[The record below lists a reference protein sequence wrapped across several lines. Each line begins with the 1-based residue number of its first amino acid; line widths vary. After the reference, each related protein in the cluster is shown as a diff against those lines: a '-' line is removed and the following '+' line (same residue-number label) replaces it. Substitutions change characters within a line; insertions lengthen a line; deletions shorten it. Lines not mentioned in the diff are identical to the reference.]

1 MILRVKTTPPNI
13 SLRSGQSVI
22 ETDDV
27 DVLRDGKRIPYKHAS
42 YGDRVVLSTVKIVNG
57 IVTRRIKT
65 EAVLNKFAPLVR
77 LKGCHG
83 AEVEG
88 RLSVIRRASI
98 HDEDLISPTFKRIV
112 R

>member
-1 MILRVKTTPPNI
+1 MILRVKTIPPNI
-13 SLRSGQSVI
+13 SLRAGQSVI

-27 DVLRDGKRIPYKHAS
+27 DVLRDGRRIPYKQAS

-57 IVTRRIKT
+57 VVTKRIRT
-65 EAVLNKFAPLVR
+65 EAVLNKSAPLIR
-77 LKGCHG
+77 LRGCHG

-88 RLSVIRRASI
+88 RLSVMRRASI
-98 HDEDLISPTFKRIV
+98 HDEDLIRPAFKRIV